1 MSYGLYRFRR
11 IRIVVALET
20 IRFDSIQFDSFNSFA
35 YIRSRE
41 STRVRLHARV
51 TRRINFSID
60 RFESIA
66 LTKPSDE
73 SRITKTKYIEW
84 KEKKRE
90 REEKKKRENKIE
102 KLIVDVQFAPRSFV
116 SRNVSSLP
124 PLIQL
129 IRLVL
134 TLGFFCFLFST
145 GGVN

>member
-90 REEKKKRENKIE
+90 REEKKKGKI
-102 KLIVDVQFAPRSFV
+102 KSK
-116 SRNVSSLP
+116 SWSLMFNSLPDLLYHVTYPLSP

>member
-90 REEKKKRENKIE
+90 REEKKGKI
-102 KLIVDVQFAPRSFV
+102 KSKSWSLMFNSLPDLLYH
-116 SRNVSSLP
+116 VSSPP